1 MEEIKKF
8 LIKYRGAIIGGLIA
22 ILALILNLHK
32 IMLWLLIVIAGVLI
46 GNYIQHN
53 KEMVKEKLKFYI
65 DKL

>member
-8 LIKYRGAIIGGLIA
+8 LIKYRGAIIGGLVA

-32 IMLWLLIVIAGVLI
+32 LLIWLLIVIAGILI

>member
-1 MEEIKKF
+1 MEDIKRF
-8 LIKYRGAIIGGLIA
+8 LIKFRGAIIGGLIA

-32 IMLWLLIVIAGVLI
+32 IMMWILIVVGGVII

-53 KEMVKEKLKFYI
+53 KEMVKDRLKHYI

>member
-8 LIKYRGAIIGGLIA
+8 LIKYRGAIIGGLVA

-32 IMLWLLIVIAGVLI
+32 IMIWVLIVIAGILI

>member
-1 MEEIKKF
+1 MEDIKNF

-32 IMLWLLIVIAGVLI
+32 LLVWVLIVVGGIIV

-53 KEMVKEKLKFYI
+53 KEIVKEKLKFYI

>member
-8 LIKYRGAIIGGLIA
+8 LIKYRGAIIGGLVA

-32 IMLWLLIVIAGVLI
+32 ILVWLLIVIAGILI